1 MRCSSFLTDTGVLHS
16 GELCRLSVVATVAAV
31 FPLEGPTPPVPD
43 QPAGATAEAIR
54 HAETALARQ
63 NSVTA
68 AVDLQVV
75 TAVLNA
81 HAAHAA
87 GEASLRALQQEIE
100 AAIATRTDLDT
111 PAGAREFQRYL
122 IDKLHDIRAVVEE
135 ADLDDTS
142 KATLAAALASL
153 YATSGSAET
162 PSSGPAPAVTAAP
175 SATAPVGDPPQYHQP
190 EATAPAPPVDLGLDG
205 GLEGGLDAGF
215 GDGLDGGSGDA
226 VGPPPSAPA
235 GAPPT
240 AMPSFGGAPA
250 PAIPSVGGLSPLA
263 PLSNLAG
270 LAAQRAGGE
279 PDGDPPVDDA
289 GDPAEDPQPARSDGA
304 PDRPDVAGVIA
315 AAVAGTPIDDA
326 FGQQGITIPAPGSP
340 VSAPLD
346 PGELVA
352 GDIGIFTDRHALALG
367 NGKALLD
374 SQIQPIETVNRPGF
388 IGWQHPP
395 APHNPASD
403 TETARPPE
411 PPAPAAPV
419 APAD

>member
-1 MRCSSFLTDTGVLHS
+1 M
-16 GELCRLSVVATVAAV
+16 ATVAAV

-43 QPAGATAEAIR
+43 QPAGAAAEAIR

-63 NSVTA
+63 NSVIA

-87 GEASLRALQQEIE
+87 GESSLRALQQEIE

-122 IDKLHDIRAVVEE
+122 IDKLHDIRSVVEE

-153 YATSGSAET
+153 YATSGAPDSSAGAEV
-162 PSSGPAPAVTAAP
+162 PAVAAP
-175 SATAPVGDPPQYHQP
+175 PTPPPVGDPAPPTRQS
-190 EATAPAPPVDLGLDG
+190 ETTAPAGPVDLGLDAG
-205 GLEGGLDAGF
+205 FGGGLD
-215 GDGLDGGSGDA
+215 DGALDDGALDLA
-226 VGPPPSAPA
+226 GPPPPAQAPA
-235 GAPPT
+235 TAPSS

-250 PAIPSVGGLSPLA
+250 PAIPSLGGLSPLA

-270 LAAQRAGGE
+270 LAAQRAIGE
-279 PDGDPPVDDA
+279 PDLTGEPDPTADE
-289 GDPAEDPQPARSDGA
+289 AEDPFEELPPAPEDVA
-304 PDRPDVAGVIA
+304 HDRPEVASVIA

-326 FGQQGITIPAPGSP
+326 FGQQGITIPAPGSS

-346 PGELVA
+346 PGEVIA

-374 SQIQPIETVNRPGF
+374 NQIQPIETVNRPGF

-395 APHNPASD
+395 APQSPASD

>member
-1 MRCSSFLTDTGVLHS
+1 MD
-16 GELCRLSVVATVAAV
+16 TVAAV
-31 FPLEGPTPPVPD
+31 FPLEGPTPPAPD
-43 QPAGATAEAIR
+43 QTAGAAAEAIR
-54 HAETALARQ
+54 RAETALARQ

-68 AVDLQVV
+68 NVDLQVV

-81 HAAHAA
+81 HATHAA

-153 YATSGSAET
+153 YATSGSADT
-162 PSSGPAPAVTAAP
+162 PTGASAPAVTAVP
-175 SATAPVGDPPQYHQP
+175 SAQSPAGDPAPPTREPDTAAPV
-190 EATAPAPPVDLGLDG
+190 APVDLGLDA
-205 GLEGGLDAGF
+205 GLEGGIGPGLDP
-215 GDGLDGGSGDA
+215 GLDGGSGA
-226 VGPPPSAPA
+226 VVDPPLPAPA
-235 GAPPT
+235 GAPP
-240 AMPSFGGAPA
+240 AALPSFGGAPA
-250 PAIPSVGGLSPLA
+250 PAIPSLGGLSPLA

-279 PDGDPPVDDA
+279 PDGTGETDRPVDDP
-289 GDPAEDPQPARSDGA
+289 GDPADDPQPAAADGA
-304 PDRPDVAGVIA
+304 PDPPDVAGVIA

-326 FGQQGITIPAPGSP
+326 FAQRGITIPAPGSP
-340 VSAPLD
+340 VGAPLD

-374 SQIQPIETVNRPGF
+374 NQIQPIETVNRPGF

-395 APHNPASD
+395 VPQSPASD

-411 PPAPAAPV
+411 PAAPASPF

>member
-1 MRCSSFLTDTGVLHS
+1 MD
-16 GELCRLSVVATVAAV
+16 TVAAV
-31 FPLEGPTPPVPD
+31 FPLEGPVPPVPD
-43 QPAGATAEAIR
+43 QTAGAAAEAIR

-68 AVDLQVV
+68 NVDLQVV

-81 HAAHAA
+81 RAAHAG

-111 PAGAREFQRYL
+111 PTGAREFQRYL

-142 KATLAAALASL
+142 KAALAAALASL
-153 YATSGSAET
+153 YATSGSADT
-162 PSSGPAPAVTAAP
+162 PAGSSAPAVTAAP
-175 SATAPVGDPPQYHQP
+175 SGPPPIGDPAPPTPRP
-190 EATAPAPPVDLGLDG
+190 ETAAPAAPVDLGLDA
-205 GLEGGLDAGF
+205 GLGPGF
-215 GDGLDGGSGDA
+215 DPGFDPGLDGGSGDDA
-226 VGPPPSAPA
+226 GPPPPAPI

-240 AMPSFGGAPA
+240 ALPSFGGAPA
-250 PAIPSVGGLSPLA
+250 PALPSLGGLSPLA
-263 PLSNLAG
+263 PLSSLAG
-270 LAAQRAGGE
+270 LAAQREGDE
-279 PDGDPPVDDA
+279 PDGTGEPDPPVDDA
-289 GDPAEDPQPARSDGA
+289 GDPTEDPQPAAAEGA
-304 PDRPDVAGVIA
+304 PDRPAVAGIIA

-352 GDIGIFTDRHALALG
+352 GDVGIFSDRHALALG

-374 SQIQPIETVNRPGF
+374 NQIQPIETVNRPGF

-395 APHNPASD
+395 APPSTASD
-403 TETARPPE
+403 SDTAQ
-411 PPAPAAPV
+411 PPAPLPPAPPV

>member
-1 MRCSSFLTDTGVLHS
+1 VD
-16 GELCRLSVVATVAAV
+16 TVAAV
-31 FPLEGPTPPVPD
+31 FPLEGPTPPAPD
-43 QPAGATAEAIR
+43 QPAGAAAEAIR
-54 HAETALARQ
+54 RAETALARQ

-68 AVDLQVV
+68 NVDLQVV

-81 HAAHAA
+81 RAAHVA

-111 PAGAREFQRYL
+111 PTGAREFQRYL
-122 IDKLHDIRAVVEE
+122 LDKLHDIRAVVEE
-135 ADLDDTS
+135 AHLDDTS
-142 KATLAAALASL
+142 KAALAAALASL
-153 YATSGSAET
+153 YATSAA
-162 PSSGPAPAVTAAP
+162 PDAPPSGPAPAVAASP
-175 SATAPVGDPPQYHQP
+175 PAPATVGDPPPYQQP
-190 EATAPAPPVDLGLDG
+190 LANPPAPPVDLGLDG
-205 GLEGGLDAGF
+205 GLDGGLDAGF
-215 GDGLDGGSGDA
+215 GDGLYGGSGEA

-250 PAIPSVGGLSPLA
+250 PAIPSLGGLSPLA

-279 PDGDPPVDDA
+279 TDGTGEPDLPADDA
-289 GDPAEDPQPARSDGA
+289 GEPAEDPQPAPADGAPDRPDPAEGA

-315 AAVAGTPIDDA
+315 AAAAGTPIDDA
-326 FGQQGITIPAPGSP
+326 FSQRGITIPAPGSP

-374 SQIQPIETVNRPGF
+374 NQIQPIETVNRPGF

-395 APHNPASD
+395 APQSPASD
-403 TETARPPE
+403 NETARPPE
-411 PPAPAAPV
+411 PPAPAPPV